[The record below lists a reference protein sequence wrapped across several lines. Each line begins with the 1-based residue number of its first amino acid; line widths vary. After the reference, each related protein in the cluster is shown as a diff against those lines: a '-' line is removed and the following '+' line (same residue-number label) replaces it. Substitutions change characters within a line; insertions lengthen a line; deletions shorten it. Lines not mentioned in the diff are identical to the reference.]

1 MATTTKLVDSIVRGA
16 QEKKGFDIIVCDLQ
30 GIETAPAEYFV
41 ICSAGSPQQVDAVA
55 DSIEE
60 FARKECAEKPT
71 AIVGRSYAQWVAMD
85 YGTVM
90 VHVFLPE
97 AREHYD
103 LENLWEYREMRE
115 IPNDF

>member
-1 MATTTKLVDSIVRGA
+1 MAKDRIFKRKIYEQLLKWKQTSKGSSALLVQGARRIGKSTIV
-16 QEKKGFDIIVCDLQ
+16 
-30 GIETAPAEYFV
+30 
-41 ICSAGSPQQVDAVA
+41 
-55 DSIEE
+55 EE